1 MIKPKVIAV
10 QPEPHVPWDID
21 GSVLI
26 VGTEDDNIM
35 IDLEERQGDGQV
47 VIDICRCPSGFMEG
61 VRGVYIL
68 SAEIPPRRYREEID
82 ESGEAGLWSG
92 EPDGSAALSM
102 PRVKHIPEPLDIAAV
117 VLYLWNY
124 DNTETEGVFNT

>member
-10 QPEPHVPWDID
+10 QPEPHVPWEID

-26 VGTEDDNIM
+26 IGTEDDSAM

-82 ESGEAGLWSG
+82 ESEDAGVWSEEADG
-92 EPDGSAALSM
+92 EPAALPM
-102 PRVKHIPEPLDIAAV
+102 PKVNLIPEPLDMAAV
-117 VLYLWNY
+117 VLYLWTY
-124 DNTETEGVFNT
+124 DREMEENIND